1 MTVVHYGDR
10 VIAVAEGDTLLSALE
25 RADIPVP
32 NSCRAGLCHS
42 CLMVAHNGPIPEKAQ
57 AGLSGQQ
64 VAQKQLL
71 ACQCEPEGDM
81 EVSIGGRDRRYD
93 AVLIHKQP
101 LNEGVLRVRFKTDLA
116 WFAGQ
121 YTSVWKNASE
131 GRSFSIASMPEEG
144 EVEFHIRRRPDGV
157 ISSWLEHELQEGG
170 SCQLSEARG
179 HCFYTRGSGDE
190 TLVLAGTGT
199 GLAPLYGVARQ
210 ALASEHRGDIHLYAA
225 SGSPDELYLVDEL
238 AGLAERYNNFHYH
251 PVVKRVVVSHPR
263 LHQGDLVEIV
273 SRRHTNLKQHRVYL
287 CGAPSMVK
295 KLQKMSFLQGAAMT
309 DILADAFEAPA
320 LTCS

>member
-1 MTVVHYGDR
+1 MAVVHYSDR
-10 VIAVAEGDTLLSALE
+10 VVTVAAGDTLLSALE
-25 RADIPVP
+25 RADIAVP

-42 CLMVAHNGPIPEKAQ
+42 CLMVAHSGPIPVKAQ
-57 AGLSGQQ
+57 QGLTPQQ
-64 VAQKQLL
+64 AAQNYFL

-81 EVSIGGRDRRYD
+81 EISLGDSGRRYE

-101 LNEGVLRVRFKTDLA
+101 LNEGVLRVRLQTDMP

-121 YTSVWKNASE
+121 YTSVWKNAAE
-131 GRSFSIASMPEEG
+131 GRSFSIASLPEEG
-144 EVEFHIRRRPDGV
+144 QIEFHIRRRPDGV
-157 ISSWLEHELQEGG
+157 ISSWLEHELQEGD

-190 TLVLAGTGT
+190 TLLLAGTGT

-210 ALASEHRGDIHLYAA
+210 ALANDHLGEIHLYAA
-225 SGSPDELYLVDEL
+225 SGSPDQLYLVDEL
-238 AGLAERYNNFHYH
+238 VELAERYKNFHYH
-251 PVVKRVVVSHPR
+251 PVAKRAAEPSPKF
-263 LHQGDLVEIV
+263 HQGDLVEIV

-295 KLQKMSFLQGAAMT
+295 KLQKLSFLQGAAMT
-309 DILADAFEAPA
+309 DILADAFEAPM
-320 LTCS
+320 